1 MKRLRTLNLFQIY
14 SELKL
19 KNQKLTAVDVLFKAY
34 PMVPLS
40 CGSNLAGRYLNVR
53 LPASL
58 FYIERDP
65 HSRTKIGG
73 RDILAVH
80 KNEAMVA

>member
-1 MKRLRTLNLFQIY
+1 MEKIF
-14 SELKL
+14 
-19 KNQKLTAVDVLFKAY
+19 NQKNFNNFVGTPF
-34 PMVPLS
+34 
-40 CGSNLAGRYLNVR
+40 VR

-65 HSRTKIGG
+65 HSRTRIGG

>member
-1 MKRLRTLNLFQIY
+1 MASSDR
-14 SELKL
+14 
-19 KNQKLTAVDVLFKAY
+19 
-34 PMVPLS
+34 
-40 CGSNLAGRYLNVR
+40 GSVR

-80 KNEAMVA
+80 KNEAMVAWPEAVACHKPRRQSGVIKAHPPFS